1 MRLTPCWAG
10 YCPVSNVAR
19 LGEHM
24 AVLQKAFSNVRP
36 VRASVVSFGA
46 SAWSQPGSS
55 GQWRG
60 WRC

>member
-1 MRLTPCWAG
+1 
-10 YCPVSNVAR
+10 
-19 LGEHM
+19 M

-36 VRASVVSFGA
+36 VRASEESFGV
-46 SAWSQPGSS
+46 SAWSQPELS